1 MLAASHSSGQKR
13 ADFVQRLTYQP
24 YGASPIG
31 AYEIDRLV
39 SEYNEKNIFSVIWE
53 ASQIRNSVEKWF
65 SEALVMAKDM
75 LIRWPG
81 ERIKIVRLL
90 DDLLLMN
97 TLLDRNK
104 ELFVS
109 GSMVMNY
116 LITKNNVDPPFY
128 DQWKNRVQNLLTIS
142 TELMQT
148 FHLFSTHLKFI
159 GSLSNMRHLNEILT
173 RSRFFSSTMNFRYGV
188 SCDL

>member
-1 MLAASHSSGQKR
+1 MLAASRSSGQKR

-24 YGASPIG
+24 YGASPSG

-109 GSMVMNY
+109 GSIVMNY
-116 LITKNNVDPPFY
+116 LITKNHVDPPFY
-128 DQWKNRVQNLLTIS
+128 DQWKNRVQNLLTNLNRVDADIS
-142 TELMQT
+142 FVLDASEIHWESIEYAPPKRNFDPLT
-148 FHLFSTHLKFI
+148 FFFI
-159 GSLSNMRHLNEILT
+159 GI
-173 RSRFFSSTMNFRYGV
+173 
-188 SCDL
+188 